1 MDTNP
6 ILNELQG
13 LSPGA
18 QQALMQAHVAASA
31 PPNIN
36 AGAQA
41 PKVDPATRQAT
52 AGLQAPGA
60 PPPPMMGTPMA
71 TPPNPTSILGA
82 PSAPHV
88 TQMSPMQEQTQEQTH
103 NDESERSRL
112 LSTGSGIH
120 QIQNPVL
127 KGLAGVGNA
136 IGSIAAPGL
145 MREIPGTEEHHEQ
158 LLGRANKNLTGDL
171 DIGQK
176 EATTTNLGA
185 TTAHENQETAGL
197 PTSQTDTH
205 NTAIATQANLNSEVT
220 EHNAQAAALLHPQ
233 AKTDFEAWQQQN
245 PGKPIEEWLKTQ
257 ASNQKMTPEQKAYDQ
272 AFTELTG
279 KGLSP
284 SQAVEKL
291 KEKPPTVNLNQGTW
305 ALDED
310 PTTGKPVLFNS
321 KTGESKAGPEGV
333 AKAGTFAKNE
343 AKTAPEKA
351 ALEYANDYASR
362 TLHTGPGDEALMEK
376 FFELAKPS
384 TGFRMSQPQID
395 MLKNAQSWMG
405 GLEAHLRHAASGTWF
420 SDEQR
425 QQIAATMQDL
435 AKAKGLRTSPENA
448 EKGANKEGDTKQNS
462 AGDKVVFRGGKWT
475 AQ

>member
-41 PKVDPATRQAT
+41 PKIDPATRQAT

-60 PPPPMMGTPMA
+60 PPPPMMGAPMA
-71 TPPNPTSILGA
+71 APPNPTSILGA

-88 TQMSPMQEQTQEQTH
+88 TQMSPMQEQTH

-127 KGLAGVGNA
+127 RGLAGVANT

-158 LLGRANKNLTGDL
+158 LLGRANKNLTGDV
-171 DIGQK
+171 DFGQK
-176 EATTTNLGA
+176 EAQTANLGA
-185 TTAHENQETAGL
+185 ITAHENQETAGL
-197 PTSQTDTH
+197 PTSQADAH
-205 NTAIATQANLNSEVT
+205 NTALANEANLKSEADT
-220 EHNAQAAALLHPQ
+220 R
-233 AKTDFEAWQQQN
+233 
-245 PGKPIEEWLKTQ
+245 GKPKDAWK
-257 ASNQKMTPEQKAYDQ
+257 
-272 AFTELTG
+272 ELTG
-279 KGLSP
+279 YTGPKGEPLEINEGTGETRPANAPAGSHVTSP
-284 SQAVEKL
+284 KETTPQQQTFDSLIKQGMTPMQAYEKIR
-291 KEKPPTVNLNQGTW
+291 EKPGGTTVNQGTW
-305 ALDED
+305 SLDED
-310 PTTGKPVLFNS
+310 STTGKPVLFNS
-321 KTGESKAGPEGV
+321 KNGETKAAPAGI
-333 AKAGTFAKNE
+333 AKTGTFAKNE
-343 AKTAPEKA
+343 AKTASEKA

-362 TLHTGPGDEALMEK
+362 SLHTGPGDEALMEK

-435 AKAKGLRTSPENA
+435 AKAKGLGTSPENA